1 MILIPASSAF
11 IRGHIPAIWPPI
23 ILVGRMNTDKTIKVG
38 RTPSSTL
45 TLDGVLE
52 KFAELL
58 RCEAGILN
66 DSAHRKRVHGVVP
79 RDSQDSP
86 AVGHDDVFPL
96 PGNLEPSLLQS
107 FDGAQVSDS
116 GNLRHALRRYFHF
129 PQIPLARQIPRHF
142 EVFED
147 GVPYVRQGLLFGCT
161 LRPAP
166 REPWT
171 GNAISLFGWN

>member
-1 MILIPASSAF
+1 MCWPYPRSSVA
-11 IRGHIPAIWPPI
+11 IRGHSAA
-23 ILVGRMNTDKTIKVG
+23 LKVG
-38 RTPSSTL
+38 RTPSSARDPLVALLRLSSTL

-66 DSAHRKRVHGVVP
+66 DSAHRKRVHRVVP

-129 PQIPLARQIPRHF
+129 PQIPLARQMSRHF
-142 EVFED
+142 EVFAD
-147 GVPYVRQGLLFGCT
+147 GVPYVRQGLLFGRT

-166 REPWT
+166 REPRT

>member
-1 MILIPASSAF
+1 MGSAMILIPASSAF

-23 ILVGRMNTDKTIKVG
+23 ILVGRMNTGKTIKVG

-66 DSAHRKRVHGVVP
+66 DGVVP

-86 AVGHDDVFPL
+86 AVG
-96 PGNLEPSLLQS
+96 NPSLCLS
-107 FDGAQVSDS
+107 VFIRVHPWP
-116 GNLRHALRRYFHF
+116 LIPCLC
-129 PQIPLARQIPRHF
+129 QIPSP
-142 EVFED
+142 
-147 GVPYVRQGLLFGCT
+147 
-161 LRPAP
+161 LRGI
-166 REPWT
+166 R
-171 GNAISLFGWN
+171 GWRPVCGYLMPFTVAESKTKPFSHG

>member
-1 MILIPASSAF
+1 MGSAMILIPASSAF

-23 ILVGRMNTDKTIKVG
+23 ILVGRMNTGKTVKVG

-66 DSAHRKRVHGVVP
+66 DGVVP

-86 AVGHDDVFPL
+86 AVG
-96 PGNLEPSLLQS
+96 NPSLCLS
-107 FDGAQVSDS
+107 VFIRVHPWP
-116 GNLRHALRRYFHF
+116 L
-129 PQIPLARQIPRHF
+129 IPCLCQIPRHF
-142 EVFED
+142 EVFAD
-147 GVPYVRQGLLFGCT
+147 GVPYVGTSCLS
-161 LRPAP
+161 P
-166 REPWT
+166 
-171 GNAISLFGWN
+171 